1 VSFFTHDALL
11 KAKEVLHGDLAISFR
26 LIKCQKDDD
35 NVLDLCKW
43 LATAAEEKRVMPIFA
58 IYSSTGIIFNHDP
71 LLKAKEVLYG
81 DLAVRF
87 RLIKCQKDD
96 DNVLDLCK
104 WIATAAK
111 GKRVMP
117 IFSSSGIYL

>member
-1 VSFFTHDALL
+1 M
-11 KAKEVLHGDLAISFR
+11 I
-26 LIKCQKDDD
+26 
-35 NVLDLCKW
+35 
-43 LATAAEEKRVMPIFA
+43 
-58 IYSSTGIIFNHDP
+58 IYTQDP
-71 LLKAKEVLYG
+71 LLKAKEVLHD
-81 DLAVRF
+81 DLAISF

-117 IFSSSGIYL
+117 IFAIYSSSGIYL